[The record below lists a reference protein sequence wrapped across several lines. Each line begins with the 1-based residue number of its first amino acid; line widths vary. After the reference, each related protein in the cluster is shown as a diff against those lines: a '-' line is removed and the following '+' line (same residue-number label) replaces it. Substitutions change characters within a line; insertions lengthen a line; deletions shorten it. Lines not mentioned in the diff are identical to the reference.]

1 MNVCILDMCIYIYWY
16 IHNYIYIKFWYT
28 YAFCESYPPHT
39 NRVWKNLQIAIAVG
53 SGAWRPDDPPCSNP
67 TMLVTLWSK
76 TSRLGRWDRL
86 RVRCPQHF
94 SAYSHIFLA
103 PKKDSM
109 VVFGHPMLDTMFGP
123 VVMDARKQTEISKIH
138 HPRATAA
145 GRPRSQPSAAIA
157 GPTRSLKQ
165 QVLRPH
171 MVSRNGSIP
180 Q

>member
-1 MNVCILDMCIYIYWY
+1 MCIYIYIY
-16 IHNYIYIKFWYT
+16 IIIYIYIKFWYT

-39 NRVWKNLQIAIAVG
+39 NRVWKNLQIAIAPG
-53 SGAWRPDDPPCSNP
+53 FRRMD
-67 TMLVTLWSK
+67 TLWPPVLEPNDAGDVMKQNQQAWSVGQVE
-76 TSRLGRWDRL
+76 SSL
-86 RVRCPQHF
+86 
-94 SAYSHIFLA
+94 SAAFQRILTYLLA